1 MISAWK
7 VPGTGGSRGPL
18 QWVKHGLGSEK
29 GIVENSSR
37 EMGGKD
43 GHQWEDDDDNSKRNG
58 SLLMRTNMSGTMLSV
73 DMLLATTLTWVL
85 FLFPF
90 YREENKLRAHRQ

>member
-43 GHQWEDDDDNSKRNG
+43 GHQW
-58 SLLMRTNMSGTMLSV
+58 
-73 DMLLATTLTWVL
+73 
-85 FLFPF
+85 
-90 YREENKLRAHRQ
+90 

>member
-1 MISAWK
+1 
-7 VPGTGGSRGPL
+7 
-18 QWVKHGLGSEK
+18 
-29 GIVENSSR
+29 
-37 EMGGKD
+37 MGGKD
-43 GHQWEDDDDNSKRNG
+43 GHQWEDDDDNSKQNG